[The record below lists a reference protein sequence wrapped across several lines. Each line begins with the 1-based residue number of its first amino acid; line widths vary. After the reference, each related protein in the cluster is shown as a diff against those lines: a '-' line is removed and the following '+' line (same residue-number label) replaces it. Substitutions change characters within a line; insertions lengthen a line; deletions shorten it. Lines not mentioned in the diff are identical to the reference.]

1 MFGKNDNQS
10 NERIIYEAKPN
21 LILSCKKAILG
32 FILLIIAL
40 SVSGP
45 IIQYIGHMQV
55 YLISYI
61 KLPLTRYAAV
71 AVFVIILIII
81 LYIIWQIM
89 GWYSKEYILTESKI
103 VVKSGI
109 VLTRKNSMP
118 YSTIQDINT
127 SQSIFARLFNVG
139 SISAYSA
146 YDNNQVALEYISN
159 PSKVEEI
166 IFSNMNRNRGYYQ
179 PPHQNLNANYQQDYY
194 QPNQN
199 GNYQQD
205 YYQSPNRNDNY
216 QQDYYRPNQNGN
228 YQQDYYQS
236 PQQEYYPED
245 DYYDDDVVIT
255 PIRQEEQYQ
264 RRQYDYYPE
273 DLNYNNAQQPKY
285 EYEPYNENLENNI
298 DRAMNNEYE
307 SYGNSPDPYND
318 ASNYNGAR
326 PDYSNGDDYY
336 YQENENKFSYNE
348 DVKKDSNSQKNNVD
362 ESSESVIKRH
372 FDKFKK

>member
-40 SVSGP
+40 FVSGP

-71 AVFVIILIII
+71 AVFVVILIII

-103 VVKSGI
+103 IVKSGI
-109 VLTRKNSMP
+109 ILTSKNSMP

-146 YDNNQVALEYISN
+146 YDNNQVALENISN

-179 PPHQNLNANYQQDYY
+179 PPHQNLNGNYQQDYY
-194 QPNQN
+194 QSQNQN

-205 YYQSPNRNDNY
+205 YYQS
-216 QQDYYRPNQNGN
+216 QNQNGN
-228 YQQDYYQS
+228 YQKDYYQS
-236 PQQEYYPED
+236 PQQNYYPED
-245 DYYDDDVVIT
+245 DYDDDDVVVIT

-285 EYEPYNENLENNI
+285 EYEPYNENLENDIN
-298 DRAMNNEYE
+298 RAMNNEYE
-307 SYGNSPDPYND
+307 SYGDSPEPYNN
-318 ASNYNGAR
+318 ASNYNEAR
-326 PDYSNGDDYY
+326 SDYSDSNDYY
-336 YQENENKFSYNE
+336 YHENENKFSYNE
-348 DVKKDSNSQKNNVD
+348 DVKKDSNSQQNNMD
-362 ESSESVIKRH
+362 ESSEKVIKRH

>member
-40 SVSGP
+40 FVSGP

-103 VVKSGI
+103 IVKSGI
-109 VLTRKNSMP
+109 ILTSKNSMP

-146 YDNNQVALEYISN
+146 YDNNQVALENISN

-179 PPHQNLNANYQQDYY
+179 PPHQNLN
-194 QPNQN
+194 

-205 YYQSPNRNDNY
+205 YYQS
-216 QQDYYRPNQNGN
+216 QNQNGN
-228 YQQDYYQS
+228 YQKDYYQS
-236 PQQEYYPED
+236 PQQNYYPED
-245 DYYDDDVVIT
+245 DYDDDVVVIT

-285 EYEPYNENLENNI
+285 EYEPYNENLENDIN
-298 DRAMNNEYE
+298 RAMNNEYE
-307 SYGNSPDPYND
+307 SYGDSPEPYNN
-318 ASNYNGAR
+318 ASNYNEAR
-326 PDYSNGDDYY
+326 SDYSDSNDYY
-336 YQENENKFSYNE
+336 YHENENKFSYNE
-348 DVKKDSNSQKNNVD
+348 DVKKDSNSQQNNMD
-362 ESSESVIKRH
+362 ESSEKVIKRH